1 MNQPISPKYRHELK
15 YQISDAQVV
24 MLKNRIDH
32 LIPADSHV
40 EESGAYTIRSLYF
53 DDYEDRCMQ
62 ENEDVTDPREKF
74 RIRIYNHS
82 TKRITLECKRK

>member
-1 MNQPISPKYRHELK
+1 MSQPISPKYRHELK

-40 EESGAYTIRSLYF
+40 GESGAYTHPQPLLR
-53 DDYEDRCMQ
+53 
-62 ENEDVTDPREKF
+62 
-74 RIRIYNHS
+74 
-82 TKRITLECKRK
+82 